1 MIAGTQNPIVG
12 KDEFYQFTDAR
23 DIFNTANATFVW
35 YIWKKQKSGKW
46 INITGETPKMGQKV
60 SYNFGQKVVGAEF
73 KLQVYKATKK
83 VLSQEF
89 QAKLADEI
97 VVVPSSSHVPK
108 ITKVVLFNRGAK
120 DPNKASYRDTL
131 VARAYCVAMFNQE
144 VEFHLWEDDAPG
156 GGHHSTINKNNQLP
170 QAFKAR
176 VNEKG
181 IAEVNIS
188 LLSNAAVL
196 KAIAN
201 KYMMHGDK
209 NEGANHEYYVTAS
222 YAGKI
227 QKASQVNVDVAN
239 PDYKIKPKEN
249 SPKFPATSV
258 SKTKTQADPKGE
270 VTNAYFV
277 NDKNE
282 KLSRVAV
289 GHHVKVLIKSKN
301 LVGKYIQYVVWEQD
315 IGWPDEIFRSGKI
328 KIPGDLCVTG
338 GFPITEKLFKKGI
351 DSPFSDSDSKKQD
364 YFLEII
370 VLDSTAESKKFGLD
384 DKAGQPMEV
393 VRSAAKVENIKEEKK
408 STSCICQEQYKDL
421 VWGGKVSCEFRK
433 KVVQICAELWGEGR
447 KMEMANGLMAVIKVE
462 TWGSFKAHH
471 REGYKSANDIPEDL
485 TISSFHKE
493 SGTKSSRAVGL
504 IQFTQDALEAMNE
517 FPKSTPATKGTQPRY
532 DALNRLKLG
541 YAQMGEIRQLD
552 KVKKYF
558 EPAKAKIKTPEDI
571 YLHVFAPEGVG
582 KNDNYLL
589 YAKGTDKYENNKS
602 VDRNNDGIQRK
613 EILKRYYDSKNQG
626 EDYKASKFSCGIIF
640 NNNNTETTGIV
651 TFHIY
656 YTGIIEKHIPKQIK
670 VGYEKKYKYVF
681 HDKENIEHEICV
693 AEWHLTTR
701 KLPSRKKVYSKPT
714 HSKIISD
721 KNVTEGQTRRRV
733 IYENGD
739 IAEYGSNNG
748 DTFWRLY
755 ESTSAQNELVKMP
768 DSVNYVSYSFSG
780 TQRKYTGP
788 SYFAGFLG
796 ALAVSGLTIK
806 TTGSCF
812 REGSCF
818 PSQFHVNGESVD
830 TIYFWS
836 LEKDQ
841 KFIDA
846 MKFFHFGERKAGNN
860 QYFKKL
866 KNVSDGGDLHD
877 NHLHCGNFD
886 ESKIK
891 FIKE

>member
-60 SYNFGQKVVGAEF
+60 SYNFGQKVVGTEF

-131 VARAYCVAMFNQE
+131 VARAYCVTMFNQE

-170 QAFKAR
+170 QAFKAK

-181 IAEVNIS
+181 IAEVKIS

-201 KYMMHGDK
+201 KYMMHGYKD
-209 NEGANHEYYVTAS
+209 EGANHEYYVTAS

-393 VRSAAKVENIKEEKK
+393 VRSAAKVEKTKVPPSANCGEKYCIKKGDKNELIREINIRLAGFGGNVPTDEFTDRTEKMIKQFQRDYMKVPETGKVCGNVLRAIDNFQSKYTVDFAEVKCKCRKCTGFGDGSNKSKYLKGNTEAYHRYEYPGIHRSLLSSIRSVKFYLSKDGRYTFNKVNSGYRCRFHPEYLKKPTTNHMGKALDLHFNNKNGRTKEIADMEIIRKDIFNKYIGAKWDWKERNIFNLESTRVGATTWVHYDVREFDSIYLENKFFVNNLSDLNGKSIVELALELGFGNTCACWGK
-408 STSCICQEQYKDL
+408 STAKSQDYDTAKKD
-421 VWGGKVSCEFRK
+421 
-433 KVVQICAELWGEGR
+433 
-447 KMEMANGLMAVIKVE
+447 
-462 TWGSFKAHH
+462 
-471 REGYKSANDIPEDL
+471 
-485 TISSFHKE
+485 
-493 SGTKSSRAVGL
+493 
-504 IQFTQDALEAMNE
+504 
-517 FPKSTPATKGTQPRY
+517 
-532 DALNRLKLG
+532 
-541 YAQMGEIRQLD
+541 
-552 KVKKYF
+552 
-558 EPAKAKIKTPEDI
+558 
-571 YLHVFAPEGVG
+571 
-582 KNDNYLL
+582 
-589 YAKGTDKYENNKS
+589 
-602 VDRNNDGIQRK
+602 
-613 EILKRYYDSKNQG
+613 
-626 EDYKASKFSCGIIF
+626 
-640 NNNNTETTGIV
+640 
-651 TFHIY
+651 
-656 YTGIIEKHIPKQIK
+656 
-670 VGYEKKYKYVF
+670 KKYKWSHTEFGNIIAKEESGDNYNICNKTKGGLKIIRDVKVVELTIKEIQQKQKERDLF
-681 HDKENIEHEICV
+681 AVGRYQLIPDTLIAAVKNLGLDGDDKLDEEMQDKIFDEYLIKIKRPKIIAYLEGNGTVED
-693 AEWHLTTR
+693 AMYSSAQEWASIGVEKGKR
-701 KLPSRKKVYSKPT
+701 
-714 HSKIISD
+714 ISD
-721 KNVTEGQTRRRV
+721 KIKKDKNGKIVSRTTR
-733 IYENGD
+733 Y
-739 IAEYGSNNG
+739 
-748 DTFWRLY
+748 
-755 ESTSAQNELVKMP
+755 AQ
-768 DSVNYVSYSFSG
+768 G
-780 TQRKYTGP
+780 
-788 SYFAGFLG
+788 
-796 ALAVSGLTIK
+796 
-806 TTGSCF
+806 
-812 REGSCF
+812 
-818 PSQFHVNGESVD
+818 GESYYAND
-830 TIYFWS
+830 GLNKSHIS
-836 LEKDQ
+836 PEQIKRAL
-841 KFIDA
+841 I
-846 MKFFHFGERKAGNN
+846 NS
-860 QYFKKL
+860 
-866 KNVSDGGDLHD
+866 KNA
-877 NHLHCGNFD
+877 N
-886 ESKIK
+886 K
-891 FIKE
+891 